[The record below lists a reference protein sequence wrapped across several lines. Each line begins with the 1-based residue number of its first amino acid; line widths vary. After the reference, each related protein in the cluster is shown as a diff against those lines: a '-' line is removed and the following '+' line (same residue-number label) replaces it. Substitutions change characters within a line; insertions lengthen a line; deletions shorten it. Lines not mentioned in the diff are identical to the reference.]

1 MPKKVSPME
10 YREIL
15 RRLKLKQSI
24 RSIHRDTGYSRDL
37 IRKVRDVAKEKGWF
51 EASSLPK
58 EQEIVKFIEPNQSK
72 THPLD
77 KIKQKIKQWVESG
90 YTYIVIAKLV
100 NEHCYNYNEITVR
113 RYIQRQFPKMSKPIC
128 RRHFNPGETAE
139 VDFGY
144 LGVMYDAS
152 EQRNRKVW
160 LFSMRL
166 NYSRYCYRELVF
178 NQQASTF
185 FLCHVHAFEYF
196 GGVPHKIVCDNL
208 KSAVIQASLQEPLVN
223 KSYQML
229 AEHYGFLISA
239 NKPATPQHKGGVE
252 KDIDYVKRNFYP
264 IFIEHQKQQGRTI
277 PHGAD
282 CKKEL
287 AQWTKQTDITHQ
299 IKYTNATPDMLF
311 SEEQPLLL
319 PLRFDRWDPITWYH
333 RKVGDDWKVQI
344 NKAFYSVPYQYI
356 GKKVTAYIN
365 STEVVV
371 FYNYE
376 QIACHRR
383 ANRDWQR
390 VINPH
395 HAPPNYDEYLNSTS
409 VGVKR
414 WAALIGQPTLELAT
428 IILHQRQVDG
438 LRPAR
443 ALCALSKT
451 YSDQRLNNA
460 CHRAL
465 YYRLYSF
472 HNVKNI
478 LKQNLDQLPL
488 EQTTTDMFPAETA
501 RETPG
506 DYQFARTGLYFND

>member
-24 RSIHRDTGYSRDL
+24 RSIHRDTGYSREL
-37 IRKVRDVAKEKGWF
+37 IRKVRDVAKVKGWF
-51 EASSLPK
+51 DSSSLPK
-58 EQEIVKFIEPNQSK
+58 EKEILKYIEPNQSK

-77 KIKQKIKQWVESG
+77 KIKEKIKQWIELG
-90 YTYIVIAKLV
+90 YTYIVITKLV
-100 NEHCYNYNEITVR
+100 NEQCYNYNEITVR
-113 RYIQRQFPKMSKPIC
+113 RYIKNQFPKINKPIC
-128 RRHFNPGETAE
+128 RRYFDPGETAE

-144 LGVMYDAS
+144 LGVMYDES

-178 NQQASTF
+178 NQRASTF
-185 FLCHVHAFEYF
+185 FQCHVHAFEYF

-208 KSAVIQASLQEPLVN
+208 KSAVILASLQEPLVN

-239 NKPATPQHKGGVE
+239 NKPATPEHKGGVE

-264 IFIEHQKQQGRTI
+264 IFIEHQKQKGRTI
-277 PHGAD
+277 PD
-282 CKKEL
+282 CSDCNQEL
-287 AQWTKQTDITHQ
+287 VQWTKQTDIHHQ
-299 IKYTNATPDMLF
+299 IKYTHATPDMLF
-311 SEEQPLLL
+311 SEEKPLLM

-333 RKVGDDWKVQI
+333 CKVGDDWKVQI
-344 NKAFYSVPYQYI
+344 NKAFYSVPYKYI
-356 GKKVTAYIN
+356 GKTVTAYIN
-365 STEVVV
+365 STEAVI

-383 ANRDWQR
+383 AKRDWQR
-390 VINPH
+390 VIKPH

-409 VGVKR
+409 VGVKK
-414 WAALIGQPTLELAT
+414 WAALIGQPTLELVT
-428 IILHQRQVDG
+428 IILQQRHVDG

-460 CHRAL
+460 CQRAL

-472 HNVKNI
+472 RNVKNI
-478 LKQNLDQLPL
+478 LKQNLDQLPP
-488 EQTTTDMFPAETA
+488 EQTTTDLFPAETPLVTNTNY
-501 RETPG
+501 R
-506 DYQFARTGLYFND
+506 FARNGLYFID